1 MGDFEKKRADAIKK
15 KNEAY
20 SKAEGFDKQSEILSK
35 NRKEVHESKS
45 RIPNDLPEAIKAQI
59 DAVYE
64 RQEKQLE
71 DQANDLADK
80 IKDAQDDA
88 DDAIKDMQKLGDDLG
103 KKAEKLSGMKEVPI
117 VGSFLENKSK
127 ELDDQAEQMFDLAKE
142 AQKYSDKLAESR
154 NRALKRP

>member
-1 MGDFEKKRADAIKK
+1 MGEFDKKRADAIKR

-20 SKAEGFDKQSEILSK
+20 SRAEGFDKQSEKLSE
-35 NRKEVHESKS
+35 NRKEVHDSKS
-45 RIPNDLPEAIKAQI
+45 RIPDDLPAAIKSQI
-59 DAVYE
+59 DAMYE
-64 RQEKQLE
+64 SQEKQLE

-88 DDAIKDMQKLGDDLG
+88 DEAIQDMRNLGNDLG
-103 KKAEKLSGMKEVPI
+103 KKADKLSGMKDVPL

-127 ELDDQAEQMFDLAKE
+127 ELDNQAEQMFDLAEE

-154 NRALKRP
+154 NRVLRRP